1 MIGEVA
7 IMHVELR
14 YGRGVLPVRLPDDAE
29 VTVIRKPAMPLV
41 ADPAAAVRAA
51 LDDPVAAQPIAV
63 EARGMSSA
71 CILINDITRPVPNA
85 LLLRPIVTALL
96 EAGIAAER
104 IVVLVATGLH
114 RPNLGAELEEL
125 VGDPWVLQSVRVE
138 NHHASD
144 DAAHVDLGT
153 TAAGTPVKLDRRFV
167 DAELRIVTGLV
178 EPHFM
183 AGYSGGRKVIAP
195 GVAHRDTITTFHSA
209 RFLAHPRAANC
220 VLEGNPLHLEQL
232 AIVDMVGRVLAVNT
246 VIDEHRSLSYVN
258 YGEVV
263 ASHRLAVELVQRFAV
278 VPVRQ
283 RFRTVVTGAAGYPL
297 DKTFYQTVKGMVA
310 PIEILQ
316 PGGNLIV
323 ASACSEGMGSREYID
338 AQRRLVAIGPDRFLD
353 SIGSKRFADIDE
365 WQTQMQLKP
374 MRLGRIHLF
383 SGGLSSADGAL
394 TGVSMVSSVE
404 EAVLASMR
412 ETGDRRV
419 AVIPEGPY
427 VVPVYRPRS

>member
-1 MIGEVA
+1 MR
-7 IMHVELR
+7 VELK
-14 YGRGVLPVRLPDDAE
+14 YGRGTLQVHLPGDAE
-29 VTVIRKPAMPLV
+29 VTVIRKPAMPVV

-51 LDDPVAAQPIAV
+51 LDDPVGAQPLAI
-63 EARGMSSA
+63 EARGVSSA

-96 EAGIAAER
+96 GAGVAAER

-125 VGDPWVLQSVRVE
+125 VGDPWVLRSVRVE

-144 DAAHVDLGT
+144 DAAHAHLGVT
-153 TAAGTPVKLDRRFV
+153 PGGTPVALDRRFV
-167 DAELRIVTGLV
+167 EAELRIVTGLV

-195 GVAHRDTITTFHSA
+195 GVAHRDTITTLHSA
-209 RFLAHPRAANC
+209 RLLAHPRATSCA
-220 VLEGNPLHLEQL
+220 LDGNPLHLEQL

-246 VIDEHRSLSYVN
+246 VIDEDRSLSYVN

-278 VPVRQ
+278 VPVPR
-283 RFRTVVTGAAGYPL
+283 RFRTVVTSAAGYPL

-310 PIEILQ
+310 PIEILE

-323 ASACSEGMGSREYID
+323 ASECSEGMGSREYVD
-338 AQRRLVAIGPDRFLD
+338 AQRRLVALGPDRFLED
-353 SIGSKRFADIDE
+353 IGAKRFADIDE
-365 WQTQMQLKP
+365 WQTQMQIKP
-374 MRLGRIHLF
+374 MRVGRVHLY
-383 SGGLSSADGAL
+383 SGGLSSADGPL
-394 TGVSMVSSVE
+394 TGVAMVSSVE
-404 EAVLASMR
+404 EAVLTSMR
-412 ETGDRRV
+412 ETGDRHV

-427 VVPVYRPRS
+427 VVPVYRPAP

>member
-1 MIGEVA
+1 MRVD
-7 IMHVELR
+7 LR
-14 YGRGVLPVRLPDDAE
+14 YGRGMLPVHLPDDAE
-29 VTVIRKPAMPLV
+29 VTVIRKTAMPVV
-41 ADPAAAVRAA
+41 ADPASAVRAA
-51 LDDPVAAQPIAV
+51 LEDPVGAPPLAI
-63 EARGMSSA
+63 EARGKSSA
-71 CILINDITRPVPNA
+71 CIVINDITRPVPNA

-96 EAGIAAER
+96 EAGVAAER

-125 VGDPWVLQSVRVE
+125 VGDPWVLRSVRVE
-138 NHHASD
+138 NHDASD
-144 DAAHVDLGT
+144 DAAHAHLGAT
-153 TAAGTPVKLDRRFV
+153 PGGTPVALDRRFV
-167 DAELRIVTGLV
+167 EAELRIVTGLV

-195 GVAHRDTITTFHSA
+195 GIAHRDTITTFHSA
-209 RFLAHPRAANC
+209 RFLAHPRAASC
-220 VLEGNPLHLEQL
+220 VLDGNPLHLEQL

-246 VIDEHRSLSYVN
+246 VIDEDRSLSYVN

-278 VPVRQ
+278 VSVRQ
-283 RFRTVVTGAAGYPL
+283 RFRTVVTSAAGYPL
-297 DKTFYQTVKGMVA
+297 DTTFYQTVKGMVA
-310 PIEILQ
+310 PIEILE

-323 ASACSEGMGSREYID
+323 ASECSEGMGSREYVD
-338 AQRRLVAIGPDRFLD
+338 AQRRMIALGPDRFLEE
-353 SIGSKRFADIDE
+353 IGAKQFADIDE

-374 MRLGRIHLF
+374 MRVGRVHLY
-383 SGGLSSADGAL
+383 SGGLSSADGPL
-394 TGVSMVSSVE
+394 TGLAMASSVE

-427 VVPVYRPRS
+427 VVPVYRPAP